1 MSKSIDNILNDKS
14 LFIIPITGGEYS
26 LLYAPLADSIL
37 LLDRCEMD
45 RIKTAISSPQVAD
58 EEALSIVD
66 SLCDV
71 IPVAMRKNQIRNEN
85 DFINLSILPNN
96 ICNFSCSYCYSAKGR
111 SSQQLSLQSAYRI
124 VDYFLSTERN
134 KNPKLTV
141 SIFGGGEPLL
151 SWKNVV
157 KPVIEYIYEQATTQ
171 SRTVIITLITNGS
184 LLPNGFIELCRKY
197 FIDLVCSFEILEDV
211 QNSQRKH
218 YETVSSNIRT
228 LIDNGVVPAINSVIT
243 EVNVN
248 CQPEMIEEL
257 HLRYPEVKY
266 VAFEPVVNPQMAD
279 KENFYIHFTRG
290 FFAAERLAEKYG
302 IKLSCSAL
310 RNVDVT
316 VDRYCPGEFALC
328 ANGEISC
335 CPCVSSPQEP
345 NYDKYVYGIVDE
357 NGVTVDKTKLQTLL
371 GYNLHSQN
379 WCENCFAKW
388 NCGGGCINNTLNNG
402 GKQDIAYCRFVKRF
416 LIYTLLKRL
425 DKIYR
430 EEENINLQEILGSY
444 EHVIT
449 E

>member
-1 MSKSIDNILNDKS
+1 MSKNTDNISNDQS
-14 LFIIPITGGEYS
+14 LFFIPIKGKEYS

-37 LLDRCEMD
+37 LLNQTEVE
-45 RIKTAISSPQVAD
+45 RIKTAITSPQEAD
-58 EEALSIVD
+58 EEALSIVEA
-66 SLCDV
+66 LCDV
-71 IPVAMRKNQIRNEN
+71 VPVAMRDNQIRNEN

-111 SSQQLSLQSAYRI
+111 SSQQLSLQSAYKAI
-124 VDYFLSTERN
+124 DYFLSTERN
-134 KNPKLTV
+134 KAPKLTV

-151 SWKNVV
+151 SWKKVV
-157 KPVIEYIYEQATTQ
+157 KPAIGYLYEQAAIQ
-171 SRTVIITLITNGS
+171 SRTVITTLITNGS
-184 LLPNGFIELCRKY
+184 LLPDGFIELCCKY
-197 FIDLVCSFEILEDV
+197 SIDLVCSFEILEDV

-218 YETVSSNIRT
+218 YETVCSNIRT

-243 EVNVN
+243 ELNVDR
-248 CQPEMIEEL
+248 QPEMIEEL
-257 HLRYPEVKY
+257 HLHYPEVKH

-279 KENFYIHFTRG
+279 KEKFHIHFTRG
-290 FFAAERLAEKYG
+290 FIAAERLAEKYG

-345 NYDKYVYGIVDE
+345 NYEKYIYGIVDE
-357 NGVTVDKTKLQTLL
+357 NGVTVDRSKLQALL
-371 GYNLHSQN
+371 TYNLHSQN
-379 WCENCFAKW
+379 WCESCFAKW
-388 NCGGGCINNTLNNG
+388 NCGGGCVNNTLNNG
-402 GKQDIAYCRFVKRF
+402 GKQDMAYCKFVKRF
-416 LIYTLLKRL
+416 LTYTLLKRL

-430 EEENINLQEILGSY
+430 EEENTYLQEIIGNY

-449 E
+449 D